1 MGARLRPREHRG
13 SGACPMTQFLIYA
26 GAFILVLVSVITVH
40 EFGHFA
46 VGKLSGIKVEEFSI
60 GFGPKLYSRTVGETL
75 YAIRAIPAGGF
86 VRMAGMLGLTG
97 ESDAG
102 DRNFYRASRPRRFA
116 TVSAGIISNFIF
128 GALIFAIVGMQPT
141 PYNYAS
147 KAAAGLAGL
156 KTGDT
161 IVSINSS
168 TIRQDNLSEVTTD
181 LHNATTASQGRPMT
195 VVYRASDGSEHTT
208 TLTPTLT
215 ISNILTNQAN
225 VAGGK
230 LPVGG
235 LAVTSINGS
244 PVGTGDPAT
253 LLGSGSTVTISGYL
267 ENANGSPSE
276 YFNNVTVSGI
286 KDGYPA
292 NNAIHT
298 AWIMG
303 VVPGY
308 NGESPPAAFVD
319 GFRAIPGF
327 VWAEVTGIYG
337 LIVHPPQG
345 GINGPQG
352 FTGPVGIAQETATAT
367 NNGFL
372 GPNGLVWWIGFIS
385 LNLGFVNM
393 LPIPFLDG
401 GKLLFIAIE
410 SVRRRRLNPKVEAA
424 ITAVGLAVIVVF
436 AVYVTIG
443 DVSRL

>member
-1 MGARLRPREHRG
+1 
-13 SGACPMTQFLIYA
+13 MTQFLIYA
-26 GAFILVLVSVITVH
+26 GAFILVLVTVITVH

-46 VGKLSGIKVEEFSI
+46 VGKLSGIKVEEFAI
-60 GFGPKLYSRTVGETL
+60 GFGPKIYSKQIGETL

-102 DRNFYRASRPRRFA
+102 ERNFYRASRPRRFA
-116 TVSAGIISNFIF
+116 TVAAGIISNFIF
-128 GALIFAIVGMQPT
+128 GGLIFAIVDMQPT

-147 KAAAGLAGL
+147 HLAAATAGL

-161 IVSINSS
+161 ILAIDGHA
-168 TIRQDNLSEVTTD
+168 IRQDSYADVTSDLHKATTD
-181 LHNATTASQGRPMT
+181 SLGNPMT
-195 VVYRASDGSEHTT
+195 VVYRDSNGNVHST

-215 ISNILTNQAN
+215 VSNIVANQST
-225 VAGGK
+225 VAGGN
-230 LPVGG
+230 LPEGG
-235 LAVTSINGS
+235 LAITSINGS
-244 PVGTGDPAT
+244 PVGTGDPAQ
-253 LLGSGSTVTISGYL
+253 LLGGGSPVKISGYL
-267 ENANGSPSE
+267 ENENGSPSKS
-276 YFNNVTVSGI
+276 FTNVTVSGI
-286 KDGYPA
+286 QDGYA
-292 NNAIHT
+292 TNNAIR
-298 AWIMG
+298 AGWIMG
-303 VVPGY
+303 VDPGFD
-308 NGESPPAAFVD
+308 GETVPAAFAS
-319 GFRAIPGF
+319 GFSAIPGF

>member
-1 MGARLRPREHRG
+1 
-13 SGACPMTQFLIYA
+13 MTQFLLYA
-26 GAFILVLVSVITVH
+26 GAFILVLVSVITIH
-40 EFGHFA
+40 EFGHFL
-46 VGKLSGIKVEEFSI
+46 VGKLSGIKVEEFAI
-60 GFGPKLYSRTVGETL
+60 GFGPKLYSRKIGETL

-102 DRNFYRASRPRRFA
+102 ERNFYRATRPRRFA
-116 TVSAGIISNFIF
+116 TVSAGIIANFIF
-128 GALIFAIVGMQPT
+128 GGLIFAIVDMQPT
-141 PYNYAS
+141 PYVFDAHAAS
-147 KAAAGLAGL
+147 GAAGLRS
-156 KTGDT
+156 GDT
-161 IVSINSS
+161 ILAINSS
-168 TIRQDNLSEVTTD
+168 TIRQDNIADVTTD
-181 LHNATTASQGRPMT
+181 LHHATTASQGHPMA
-195 VVYRASDGSEHTT
+195 VEYRASDGSIHNT
-208 TLTPTLT
+208 TLTPRL
-215 ISNILTNQAN
+215 IVAN
-225 VAGGK
+225 VIADQSTVAGGK
-230 LPVGG
+230 LPAGG
-235 LAVTSINGS
+235 LAITSINGS
-244 PVGTGDPAT
+244 PVGTGDPSQ
-253 LLGSGSTVTISGYL
+253 LLGGGSPVTISGYL
-267 ENANGSPSE
+267 ENEDGSPAKS
-276 YFNNVTVSGI
+276 FTNVTVSGI
-286 KDGYPA
+286 KDGYPT
-292 NNAIHT
+292 NNAIRA

-303 VVPGY
+303 VVPGF
-308 NGESPPAAFVD
+308 NGLSAPAAVAS
-319 GFRAIPGF
+319 GFSAIPGF
-327 VWAEVTGIYG
+327 VWGEVTGIYG

-401 GKLLFIAIE
+401 GKLLFILIE

>member
-1 MGARLRPREHRG
+1 
-13 SGACPMTQFLIYA
+13 MTQFLIYA

-46 VGKLSGIKVEEFSI
+46 VGKLSGIKVEEFAI
-60 GFGPKLYSRTVGETL
+60 GFGPKIYSRRVGETL

-102 DRNFYRASRPRRFA
+102 ERNFYRASLPRRFA
-116 TVSAGIISNFIF
+116 TVSAGIVVNFIF
-128 GALIFAIVGMQPT
+128 GGLIFAIVDMQPT
-141 PYNYAS
+141 PYNFAAH
-147 KAAAGLAGL
+147 AAAGKAGL
-156 KTGDT
+156 ASGDT
-161 IVSINSS
+161 ILAINGRV
-168 TIRQDNLSEVTTD
+168 IRQDSLADVTTD
-181 LHNATTASQGRPMT
+181 LHNATITSHGQPLT
-195 VVYRASDGSEHTT
+195 VVFRASDGNTHTT
-208 TLTPTLT
+208 TVTPTLIVT
-215 ISNILTNQAN
+215 NIVNDQKT

-230 LPVGG
+230 LPLGG
-235 LAVTSINGS
+235 LAVTSINGA

-253 LLGSGSTVTISGYL
+253 LLGGGSPVTISGYL
-267 ENANGSPSE
+267 ENADGSPAK
-276 YFNNVTVSGI
+276 YFTNVTVSGI
-286 KDGYPA
+286 QDGYA
-292 NNAIHT
+292 ADNAIR
-298 AWIMG
+298 AGWIMG
-303 VVPGY
+303 VNPGFD
-308 NGESPPAAFVD
+308 GESPPAAIAT
-319 GFRAIPGF
+319 GFSAIPTF
-327 VWAEVTGIYG
+327 IWSEVTGIYG

-401 GKLLFIAIE
+401 GKLLFIVIE
-410 SVRRRRLNPKVEAA
+410 AVRRRRLNPKVEAA
-424 ITAVGLAVIVVF
+424 ITAVGLAVVVLF

-443 DVSRL
+443 DVTRL

>member
-1 MGARLRPREHRG
+1 
-13 SGACPMTQFLIYA
+13 MTQFLLYA
-26 GAFILVLVSVITVH
+26 GAFILVLVSVITIH
-40 EFGHFA
+40 EFGHFL
-46 VGKLSGIKVEEFSI
+46 VGKLSGIKVEEFAI
-60 GFGPKLYSRTVGETL
+60 GFGPKLYSRKIGETL

-102 DRNFYRASRPRRFA
+102 ERNFYRATRPRRFA
-116 TVSAGIISNFIF
+116 TVSAGIIANFIF
-128 GALIFAIVGMQPT
+128 GGLIFAIVDMQPT
-141 PYNYAS
+141 PYVFDAHAAS
-147 KAAAGLAGL
+147 GAAGLRS
-156 KTGDT
+156 GDT
-161 IVSINSS
+161 ILAINNS
-168 TIRQDNLSEVTTD
+168 TIRQDNIADVTTD
-181 LHNATTASQGRPMT
+181 LHNATTASQGHPLA
-195 VVYRASDGSEHTT
+195 VEYRASDGSIHNT
-208 TLTPTLT
+208 TLTPRL
-215 ISNILTNQAN
+215 IVAN
-225 VAGGK
+225 VIADQSTVAGGK
-230 LPVGG
+230 LPEGG
-235 LAVTSINGS
+235 LAITSINGS
-244 PVGTGDPAT
+244 PVGTGDPAQ
-253 LLGSGSTVTISGYL
+253 LLGGGSPVTISGYL
-267 ENANGSPSE
+267 ENEDGSPAKS
-276 YFNNVTVSGI
+276 FTNVTVSGI
-286 KDGYPA
+286 KDGYPT
-292 NNAIHT
+292 NNAIRA

-303 VVPGY
+303 VVPGF
-308 NGESPPAAFVD
+308 NGLSAPVAVAT
-319 GFRAIPGF
+319 GFSAIPGF

-401 GKLLFIAIE
+401 GKLLFILIE

>member
-1 MGARLRPREHRG
+1 
-13 SGACPMTQFLIYA
+13 MTQFLLYA
-26 GAFILVLVSVITVH
+26 GAFILVLVSVITIH
-40 EFGHFA
+40 EFGHFL
-46 VGKLSGIKVEEFSI
+46 VGKLSGIKVEEFAI
-60 GFGPKLYSRTVGETL
+60 GFGPKLYSRKIGETL

-102 DRNFYRASRPRRFA
+102 ERNFYRATRPRRFA
-116 TVSAGIISNFIF
+116 TVSAGIIANFIF
-128 GALIFAIVGMQPT
+128 GGLIFAIVDMQPT
-141 PYNYAS
+141 PYVFDAHAAS
-147 KAAAGLAGL
+147 GAAGLRS
-156 KTGDT
+156 GDT
-161 IVSINSS
+161 ILAINSS
-168 TIRQDNLSEVTTD
+168 TIRQDNIADVTTD
-181 LHNATTASQGRPMT
+181 LHHATTASQGHPMA
-195 VVYRASDGSEHTT
+195 VEYRSSDGSIHNT
-208 TLTPTLT
+208 TLTPRL
-215 ISNILTNQAN
+215 IVAN
-225 VAGGK
+225 VIADQSTVAGGK
-230 LPVGG
+230 LPAGG
-235 LAVTSINGS
+235 LAITSINGS
-244 PVGTGDPAT
+244 PVGTGDPSQ
-253 LLGSGSTVTISGYL
+253 LLGGGSPVTISGYL
-267 ENANGSPSE
+267 ENEDGSPAKS
-276 YFNNVTVSGI
+276 FTNVTVSGI
-286 KDGYPA
+286 KDGYPT
-292 NNAIHT
+292 NNAIRA

-303 VVPGY
+303 VVPGF
-308 NGESPPAAFVD
+308 NGLSAPAAVAS
-319 GFRAIPGF
+319 GFSAIPGF
-327 VWAEVTGIYG
+327 VWGEVTGIYG

-401 GKLLFIAIE
+401 GKLLFILIE

>member
-1 MGARLRPREHRG
+1 
-13 SGACPMTQFLIYA
+13 MTQYIVYA
-26 GAFILVLVSVITVH
+26 LAFILVIVTVITVH

-60 GFGPKLYSRTVGETL
+60 GFGPKLYSRTVGETM
-75 YAIRAIPAGGF
+75 YAVRAIPAGGF
-86 VRMAGMLGLTG
+86 VRMAGMLGLVG

-102 DRNFYRASRPRRFA
+102 ERNFYRASRPRRFA
-116 TVSAGIISNFIF
+116 TVAAGIIANFIF
-128 GALIFAIVGMQPT
+128 GGLIFAIVDMQPT
-141 PYNYAS
+141 PYSYAS
-147 KAAAGLAGL
+147 KAAAGAAGL
-156 KTGDT
+156 KNGDT
-161 IVSINSS
+161 ILAINGHE
-168 TIRQDNLSEVTTD
+168 IRQDNINDVTTD
-181 LHNATTASQGRPMT
+181 LHNATTTSAGNPMT
-195 VVYRASDGSEHTT
+195 MTYRATDGSTHTT
-208 TLTPTLT
+208 TFTPTLT
-215 ISNILTNQAN
+215 ISNIVTNQAT

-230 LPVGG
+230 LPAGG
-235 LAVTSINGS
+235 LAVTAINGEA
-244 PVGTGDPAT
+244 VGTGDPAA
-253 LLGSGSTVTISGYL
+253 LLGGGSAVKISGYL
-267 ENANGSPSE
+267 ENENGSPSR
-276 YFNNVTVSGI
+276 YFTNVTVSGI
-286 KDGYPA
+286 TDGYPT

-308 NGESPPAAFVD
+308 DGESPPAAVAS
-319 GFRAIPGF
+319 GFSAIPGF

-372 GPNGLVWWIGFIS
+372 GPNGLLWWIGFIS

>member
-1 MGARLRPREHRG
+1 MI
-13 SGACPMTQFLIYA
+13 QFLIYA

-46 VGKLSGIKVEEFSI
+46 VGKLSGIKVEEFAI
-60 GFGPKLYSRTVGETL
+60 GFGPKIYSRTIGETL

-86 VRMAGMLGLTG
+86 VRMAGMLGLSG

-102 DRNFYRASRPRRFA
+102 ERNFYRASRPRRFA
-116 TVSAGIISNFIF
+116 TVAAGIVSNFVF
-128 GALIFAIVGMQPT
+128 GGVIFAIVDMQPT

-147 KAAAGLAGL
+147 HAAAGKAGL
-156 KTGDT
+156 ASGDT
-161 IVSINSS
+161 ILAINGR
-168 TIRQDNLSEVTTD
+168 TIRQDNLNDVTTD
-181 LHNATTASQGRPMT
+181 LHDATTASNGQPLT
-195 VVYRASDGSEHTT
+195 VLYRASDGGIHTT

-215 ISNILTNQAN
+215 ISNIVANQAD

-230 LPVGG
+230 LPAGG
-235 LAVTSINGS
+235 LAVTSINGA

-253 LLGSGSTVTISGYL
+253 LLGNGSSATISGFL
-267 ENANGSPSE
+267 ENEDGSPSR
-276 YFNNVTVSGI
+276 YFTNVSVSGI

-292 NNAIHT
+292 NNAIHA

-303 VVPGY
+303 VVPGFD
-308 NGESPPAAFVD
+308 GLALPAAVAT
-319 GFRAIPGF
+319 GFSAIPGF

-410 SVRRRRLNPKVEAA
+410 SVRRRRLNPKVEAT

>member
-1 MGARLRPREHRG
+1 V
-13 SGACPMTQFLIYA
+13 TQFLIYA

-75 YAIRAIPAGGF
+75 YAVRAIPAGGF
-86 VRMAGMLGLTG
+86 VRMAGMLGLVG

-102 DRNFYRASRPRRFA
+102 ERNFYRASRPRRFA
-116 TVSAGIISNFIF
+116 TVAAGIIANFIF
-128 GALIFAIVGMQPT
+128 GGLIFAIVDMQPT
-141 PYNYAS
+141 PYSYAS
-147 KAAAGLAGL
+147 HAAAGVAGL

-161 IVSINSS
+161 ILAINGHQ
-168 TIRQDNLSEVTTD
+168 IRQDNANDVTTD
-181 LHNATTASQGRPMT
+181 LHNATTTSAGNPMT
-195 VVYRASDGSEHTT
+195 VTYRASDGSTHTT
-208 TLTPTLT
+208 TFTPTLT
-215 ISNILTNQAN
+215 ISNILNNPAD
-225 VAGGK
+225 VGGGK
-230 LPVGG
+230 LPAGG
-235 LAVTSINGS
+235 LAVTAINGA
-244 PVGTGDPAT
+244 PVGTGDPAA
-253 LLGSGSTVTISGYL
+253 LLGSGSPVKVSGFL
-267 ENANGSPSE
+267 ENEDGSPSQD
-276 YFNNVTVSGI
+276 FTNVTVSGI
-286 KDGYPA
+286 TDGYPT

-308 NGESPPAAFVD
+308 DGESPPAAVAS
-319 GFRAIPGF
+319 GFSAIPGF

-372 GPNGLVWWIGFIS
+372 GPNGLLWWIGFIS

>member
-1 MGARLRPREHRG
+1 
-13 SGACPMTQFLIYA
+13 MTQFLIYA
-26 GAFILVLVSVITVH
+26 GAFILVLVSVITIH

-60 GFGPKLYSRTVGETL
+60 GFGPKLYSRTLGETL

-102 DRNFYRASRPRRFA
+102 ERNFYRASRPRRFA
-116 TVSAGIISNFIF
+116 TVSAGIIANFVF
-128 GALIFAIVGMQPT
+128 GGLIFAIVDMQPT
-141 PYNYAS
+141 PYNYAAR
-147 KAAAGLAGL
+147 AAAGAAGL
-156 KTGDT
+156 RAGDT
-161 IVSINSS
+161 IISINAT
-168 TIRQDNLSEVTTD
+168 TIRQDNLADVTTD
-181 LHNATTASQGRPMT
+181 LHNATTQSQGRTMNI
-195 VVYRASDGSEHTT
+195 VYKASDGSFHTT

-215 ISNILTNQAN
+215 ISNIVADQST

-230 LPVGG
+230 LPAGG
-235 LAVTSINGS
+235 LAVTAINGT
-244 PVGTGDPAT
+244 PVGTGDPAA
-253 LLGSGSTVTISGYL
+253 LLGSGSAVTISGYL
-267 ENANGSPSE
+267 ENENGSPSK
-276 YFNNVTVSGI
+276 YFTNVTVSGI
-286 KDGYPA
+286 TDGYPA
-292 NNAIHT
+292 NNAIHA

-303 VVPGY
+303 VVPGF
-308 NGESPPAAFVD
+308 NGEALPAAIAS
-319 GFRAIPGF
+319 GFSAIPGF
-327 VWAEVTGIYG
+327 VWGEVTGIYG

-352 FTGPVGIAQETATAT
+352 FTGPVGIAQETAVAT

-401 GKLLFIAIE
+401 GKLLFILIE

>member
-1 MGARLRPREHRG
+1 MGARLRAREHRG

-156 KTGDT
+156 TTGDT
-161 IVSINSS
+161 IVSINGS
-168 TIRQDNLSEVTTD
+168 TIRQDTLTEVTTD

-195 VVYRASDGSEHTT
+195 VVYRASDGSERTT
-208 TLTPTLT
+208 TFTPTLT
-215 ISNILTNQAN
+215 ISNILANPAN

-235 LAVTSINGS
+235 LAVTSIDGS

-253 LLGSGSTVTISGYL
+253 LLGSGSTVKISGYL
-267 ENANGSPSE
+267 ENANGSPSR
-276 YFNNVTVSGI
+276 YFTNVAVSGI
-286 KDGYPA
+286 TDGYPA

-308 NGESPPAAFVD
+308 NGESPPAASWTGSARSRD
-319 GFRAIPGF
+319 SSGRRSRAS
-327 VWAEVTGIYG
+327 
-337 LIVHPPQG
+337 
-345 GINGPQG
+345 
-352 FTGPVGIAQETATAT
+352 TASSCIHLRAGSTARKAS
-367 NNGFL
+367 
-372 GPNGLVWWIGFIS
+372 PARS
-385 LNLGFVNM
+385 AS
-393 LPIPFLDG
+393 P
-401 GKLLFIAIE
+401 
-410 SVRRRRLNPKVEAA
+410 RRRRRPPTTGSSVPTAWSGGSGSSASTSASSTCCRFRSWTAA
-424 ITAVGLAVIVVF
+424 NCCSSPS
-436 AVYVTIG
+436 
-443 DVSRL
+443 SRCAGAASIPRSRRRSPRSGWP

>member
-1 MGARLRPREHRG
+1 MI
-13 SGACPMTQFLIYA
+13 QFLIYA
-26 GAFILVLVSVITVH
+26 GAFILVLVSVITIH

-60 GFGPKLYSRTVGETL
+60 GFGPKIYSRTVGETL
-75 YAIRAIPAGGF
+75 YAVRAIPAGGF

-102 DRNFYRASRPRRFA
+102 ERNFYRATRPRRFA
-116 TVSAGIISNFIF
+116 TVAAGIIANFLF
-128 GALIFAIVGMQPT
+128 GGLIFAIVNMQPT
-141 PYNYAS
+141 PSFFDAHAAS
-147 KAAAGLAGL
+147 GAAGL
-156 KTGDT
+156 KSGDT
-161 IVSINSS
+161 ILAINSS
-168 TIRQDNLSEVTTD
+168 TIRQDNLADVTTD
-181 LHNATTASQGRPMT
+181 LHNATTASQGRPMN
-195 VVYRASDGSEHTT
+195 VEYRATDGSIHNTV
-208 TLTPTLT
+208 LTPRLT
-215 ISNILTNQAN
+215 ISNILANQSTI
-225 VAGGK
+225 AGGK
-230 LPVGG
+230 LPAGG

-244 PVGTGDPAT
+244 PVGTGDPAQ
-253 LLGSGSTVTISGYL
+253 LLGGGSPVTISGYL
-267 ENANGSPSE
+267 QNGDGSPSS
-276 YFNNVTVSGI
+276 YFTNVTVSGI

-292 NNAIHT
+292 NNAIHA

-303 VVPGY
+303 VVPGFDGL
-308 NGESPPAAFVD
+308 NPPAAIAT
-319 GFRAIPGF
+319 GFSAIPGF
-327 VWAEVTGIYG
+327 VWSEVTGIYG

-410 SVRRRRLNPKVEAA
+410 SVRRRRLEPKVEAI

>member
-1 MGARLRPREHRG
+1 
-13 SGACPMTQFLIYA
+13 MTQFLLYA
-26 GAFILVLVSVITVH
+26 LAFILVLVSVITVH

-60 GFGPKLYSRTVGETL
+60 GFGPKLYSRTVGETM
-75 YAIRAIPAGGF
+75 YAVRAIPAGGF
-86 VRMAGMLGLTG
+86 VRMAGMLGLVG

-102 DRNFYRASRPRRFA
+102 ERNFYRATRPRRFA
-116 TVSAGIISNFIF
+116 TVAAGIIANFIF
-128 GALIFAIVGMQPT
+128 GGLIFAIVDMQPT
-141 PYNYAS
+141 PYSYAS
-147 KAAAGLAGL
+147 KAAAGAAGL
-156 KTGDT
+156 KNGDT
-161 IVSINSS
+161 ILAINGHA
-168 TIRQDNLSEVTTD
+168 IRQDNINEVTTD
-181 LHNATTASQGRPMT
+181 LHNATTTSAGNPMT
-195 VVYRASDGSEHTT
+195 VTYRATDGSTHTT
-208 TLTPTLT
+208 TFTPTLT
-215 ISNILTNQAN
+215 ISNIVTNQAT

-230 LPVGG
+230 LPAGG
-235 LAVTSINGS
+235 LAVTSINGE
-244 PVGTGDPAT
+244 PVGTGDPAA
-253 LLGSGSTVTISGYL
+253 LLGGGAPVKVSGYL
-267 ENANGSPSE
+267 ENEDGSPSR
-276 YFNNVTVSGI
+276 YFTNVTVSGI
-286 KDGYPA
+286 TDGYPT

-308 NGESPPAAFVD
+308 DGESPPAAVAS
-319 GFRAIPGF
+319 GFSAIPGF

-372 GPNGLVWWIGFIS
+372 GPNGLLWWIGFIS

>member
-1 MGARLRPREHRG
+1 
-13 SGACPMTQFLIYA
+13 MTQFLIYA

-46 VGKLSGIKVEEFSI
+46 VGKLSGIKVEEFAI
-60 GFGPKLYSRTVGETL
+60 GFGPKIYSRRIGETL

-102 DRNFYRASRPRRFA
+102 ERNFYRASRPRRFA
-116 TVSAGIISNFIF
+116 TVSAGIVVNFIF
-128 GALIFAIVGMQPT
+128 GGLIFAIVDMQPT
-141 PYNYAS
+141 PYAF
-147 KAAAGLAGL
+147 AAHAAVGRAGLAS
-156 KTGDT
+156 GDT
-161 IVSINSS
+161 ILAINGHV
-168 TIRQDNLSEVTTD
+168 IRQDSLADVTTD
-181 LHNATTASQGRPMT
+181 LHNATTASHGQRLT
-195 VVYRASDGSEHTT
+195 VVYRASNGSTHTT

-215 ISNILTNQAN
+215 VTNIVTDQST

-230 LPVGG
+230 LPLGG
-235 LAVTSINGS
+235 LTVTSINGA
-244 PVGTGDPAT
+244 PVGTGDPAA
-253 LLGSGSTVTISGYL
+253 LLGSGSPVTISGFL
-267 ENANGSPSE
+267 ENADGSPSK
-276 YFNNVTVSGI
+276 YFTNVTVSGI
-286 KDGYPA
+286 QDGYA
-292 NNAIHT
+292 ASNAIR
-298 AWIMG
+298 ASWIMG
-303 VVPGY
+303 VVPGF
-308 NGESPPAAFVD
+308 NGESPPAAIVT
-319 GFRAIPGF
+319 GFSAIPTF
-327 VWAEVTGIYG
+327 IWSEVTGIYG

-352 FTGPVGIAQETATAT
+352 FTGPVGIAQETAVAT

-401 GKLLFIAIE
+401 GKLLFILIE

-424 ITAVGLAVIVVF
+424 ITAVGLAVVVLF

-443 DVSRL
+443 DVTRL